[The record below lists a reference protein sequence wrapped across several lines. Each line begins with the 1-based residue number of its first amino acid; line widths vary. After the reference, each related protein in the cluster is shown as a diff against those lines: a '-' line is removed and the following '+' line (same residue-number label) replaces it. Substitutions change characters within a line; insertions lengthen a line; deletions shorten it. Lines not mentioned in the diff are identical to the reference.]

1 MARASKIKR
10 PYKAFRGNLESGWIL
25 VVAPFRGIVLVSA
38 AAFLLAACSFAEDA
52 LWPSL
57 TGEAPSGS
65 GEEVYIPA
73 SQEEI
78 RDEASYAETAAP
90 VSPRPITQASY
101 EPDTALTASSPTGT
115 FVGAKVAQ
123 QRSELENLKSS
134 VNNRRIQFEQV
145 RNTARQNS
153 QGYFATIAAVTARLR
168 IGTTPGNPVLVSQW
182 NAAQSELDRI
192 LTDIAALNT
201 LGNQVAADSAMSSY
215 LLDSVRATFGLQ
227 GAVDEDHRQL
237 AVIEDEV
244 NRNVVLIDRLL
255 GGLRETIGRYTNYVN
270 AERRNLSTLALA
282 IKNGEYLGPS
292 LANQGDNYSSGPVR
306 SAAVEPQSLV
316 DERRPLVVIRFDRA
330 NVEFKQALYTAIS
343 TALERRPQ
351 STFDLVAVAPNMGS
365 PANVALATNASKRH
379 AETVLQ
385 ALGEMGLPSNRVT
398 LSSTTSPGVQTNE
411 VHIYV
416 R

>member
-1 MARASKIKR
+1 MARAGKIKR

>member
-1 MARASKIKR
+1 
-10 PYKAFRGNLESGWIL
+10 
-25 VVAPFRGIVLVSA
+25 A

-73 SQEEI
+73 SQEEV
-78 RDEASYAETAAP
+78 RDEAAYADASAP
-90 VSPRPITQASY
+90 LSTRPITQASY
-101 EPDTALTASSPTGT
+101 EPDNALMAASPTGT

-215 LLDSVRATFGLQ
+215 LLDSVRATYGLQ

-292 LANQGDNYSSGPVR
+292 LANQGDSFSGVPVR
-306 SAAVEPQSLV
+306 SAAVEPQNLI

-330 NVEFKQALYTAIS
+330 NVEFKQALYSAIS

-351 STFDLVAVAPNMGS
+351 STFDLVAVAPNQGS
-365 PANVALATNASKRH
+365 PADVALATNASKRH

>member
-1 MARASKIKR
+1 M
-10 PYKAFRGNLESGWIL
+10 
-25 VVAPFRGIVLVSA
+25 
-38 AAFLLAACSFAEDA
+38 
-52 LWPSL
+52 
-57 TGEAPSGS
+57 
-65 GEEVYIPA
+65 
-73 SQEEI
+73 
-78 RDEASYAETAAP
+78 RDEAIYADDALRAQQ
-90 VSPRPITQASY
+90 ITQASY
-101 EPDTALTASSPTGT
+101 EPERALMASTPTGT

-123 QRSELENLKSS
+123 QRSELENLKVS
-134 VNNRRIQFEQV
+134 VNSRRIQFEQV

-182 NAAQSELDRI
+182 NAAQSELDRM

-215 LLDSVRATFGLQ
+215 LLESVRATYGLQ

-237 AVIEDEV
+237 ALIEDEV

-255 GGLRETIGRYTNYVN
+255 AGLRDTIGRYTDYVN
-270 AERRNLSTLALA
+270 AERRNLTALSLA

-292 LANQGDNYSSGPVR
+292 LANRNENYSNAGRVQT
-306 SAAVEPQSLV
+306 AAMEPQSLIA
-316 DERRPLVVIRFDRA
+316 DRRPLVVIRFDRA
-330 NVEFKQALYTAIS
+330 NVEFKQALYAAIS

-351 STFDLVAVAPNMGS
+351 TTFDLVAVAPNMGS
-365 PANVALATNASKRH
+365 PADVALASNASKRH

-385 ALGEMGLPSNRVT
+385 ALGEMGLPNSRVT
-398 LSSTTSPGVQTNE
+398 LSSTTSPSVQTNE

>member
-1 MARASKIKR
+1 M
-10 PYKAFRGNLESGWIL
+10 L
-25 VVAPFRGIVLVSA
+25 APFRGFILFSA
-38 AAFLLAACSFAEDA
+38 AAFLFAGCSFAEDA
-52 LWPSL
+52 LWPSV
-57 TGEAPSGS
+57 TGESPSGS
-65 GEEVYIPA
+65 GEQVVIPA
-73 SQEEI
+73 SQEEM
-78 RDEASYAETAAP
+78 RDEVMYADSSSASGTRQISQ
-90 VSPRPITQASY
+90 VSY
-101 EPDTALTASSPTGT
+101 EPERALSESSPTGT

-215 LLDSVRATFGLQ
+215 LLDSVRATYGLQ

-237 AVIEDEV
+237 SLIEDEV
-244 NRNVVLIDRLL
+244 NRNVVLVDRLL
-255 GGLRETIGRYTNYVN
+255 GMLRETNGRYTNYVN

-292 LANQGDNYSSGPVR
+292 LANRNEDYASGPVR
-306 SAAVEPQSLV
+306 TAAVEPQNLV
-316 DERRPLVVIRFDRA
+316 QERRPLVVIRFDRA
-330 NVEFKQALYTAIS
+330 NVEFRQALYAAIS

-365 PANVALATNASKRH
+365 PADVALATNASKRH
-379 AETVLQ
+379 AQTVLQ

>member
-1 MARASKIKR
+1 MIAPIKGL
-10 PYKAFRGNLESGWIL
+10 F
-25 VVAPFRGIVLVSA
+25 LVSA
-38 AAFLLAACSFAEDA
+38 AAFIFTACSLTEDV

-57 TGEAPSGS
+57 TGEEPSGS
-65 GEEVYIPA
+65 GEQVAITA
-73 SQEEI
+73 SEAEL
-78 RDEASYAETAAP
+78 RDEALYATSPELVVTQP
-90 VSPRPITQASY
+90 VTQVAY
-101 EPDTALTASSPTGT
+101 EPDSELMTISPTGT

-123 QRSELENLKSS
+123 QRAELENLKVS

-153 QGYFATIAAVTARLR
+153 QSYFATIAAVTARLR

-215 LLDSVRATFGLQ
+215 LLESVRASYGLQ
-227 GAVDEDHRQL
+227 GGVDEDHRQL
-237 AVIEDEV
+237 SLIEDEV
-244 NRNVVLIDRLL
+244 NRNVVLVDRLL

-270 AERRNLSTLALA
+270 AERRNLGTLALA

-292 LANQGDNYSSGPVR
+292 LANRNDNYVGGPVR
-306 SAAVEPQSLV
+306 STAADPQNFMN
-316 DERRPLVVIRFDRA
+316 ERRPLVVIRFDRTD
-330 NVEFKQALYTAIS
+330 VEFKQALYTAVS
-343 TALERRPQ
+343 TALERHPQ

-365 PANVALATNASKRH
+365 PADVALASNAAKRH
-379 AETVLQ
+379 SETVLR
-385 ALGEMGLPSNRVT
+385 ALSEMGLPSNRVT

>member
-1 MARASKIKR
+1 M
-10 PYKAFRGNLESGWIL
+10 
-25 VVAPFRGIVLVSA
+25 VAPFRGFLLVSA
-38 AAFLLAACSFAEDA
+38 AAFLFAGCSFTEDA

-57 TGEAPSGS
+57 TGEDPSSS
-65 GEEVYIPA
+65 GEQVIIAA
-73 SQEEI
+73 SEAEM
-78 RDEASYAETAAP
+78 RDEAIYADDALRAQQ
-90 VSPRPITQASY
+90 ITQASY
-101 EPDTALTASSPTGT
+101 EPERALMASTPTGT

-123 QRSELENLKSS
+123 QRSELENLKVS
-134 VNNRRIQFEQV
+134 VNSRRIQFEQV

-192 LTDIAALNT
+192 LTDIAVLNT

-215 LLDSVRATFGLQ
+215 LLESVRATYGLQ

-237 AVIEDEV
+237 ALIEDEV

-255 GGLRETIGRYTNYVN
+255 AGLRETIGRYTDYVN
-270 AERRNLSTLALA
+270 AERRNLTALSLA

-292 LANQGDNYSSGPVR
+292 LANRNENYSNSGRVQT
-306 SAAVEPQSLV
+306 AAMEPQSLIA
-316 DERRPLVVIRFDRA
+316 DRRPLVVIRFDRA
-330 NVEFKQALYTAIS
+330 NVEFKQALYAAIS

-351 STFDLVAVAPNMGS
+351 TTFDLVAVAPNMGS
-365 PANVALATNASKRH
+365 PADVALASNASKRH

-385 ALGEMGLPSNRVT
+385 ALGEMGLPNSRVT
-398 LSSTTSPGVQTNE
+398 LSSTTSPSVQTNE

>member
-1 MARASKIKR
+1 M
-10 PYKAFRGNLESGWIL
+10 
-25 VVAPFRGIVLVSA
+25 VAPFRGFLLVSA
-38 AAFLLAACSFAEDA
+38 AAFLFAGCSFTEDA

-57 TGEAPSGS
+57 TGEDPAGPS
-65 GEEVYIPA
+65 EQVIIPA
-73 SQEEI
+73 SEEEL
-78 RDEASYAETAAP
+78 RSEAVYADEAAP
-90 VSPRPITQASY
+90 IRTQPITQASY
-101 EPDTALTASSPTGT
+101 EPDNALMASTPTGT

-123 QRSELENLKSS
+123 QRSELENLKAS

-215 LLDSVRATFGLQ
+215 LLESVRATYGLQ

-237 AVIEDEV
+237 ALIEDEV

-255 GGLRETIGRYTNYVN
+255 AGLRETIGRYTDYVN
-270 AERRNLSTLALA
+270 AERRNLTALSLA

-292 LANQGDNYSSGPVR
+292 LGNRNENVSTGR
-306 SAAVEPQSLV
+306 MRAAVDEPQSV
-316 DERRPLVVIRFDRA
+316 VGERRPLVVIRFDRA

-351 STFDLVAVAPNMGS
+351 TVFDLIAVAPNMGS
-365 PANVALATNASKRH
+365 PADVALATNASKRH
-379 AETVLQ
+379 AESVLQ
-385 ALGEMGLPSNRVT
+385 ALGEMGLPNSRVT
-398 LSSTTSPGVQTNE
+398 LSSTTSPSVQTNE

>member
-1 MARASKIKR
+1 MPAGSDNAAVHFARIK
-10 PYKAFRGNLESGWIL
+10 SGWL
-25 VVAPFRGIVLVSA
+25 QVKAPFKGFILVSA
-38 AAFLLAACSFAEDA
+38 AALLFTACSVTDDA

-57 TGEAPSGS
+57 TGEDPAGS
-65 GEEVYIPA
+65 GEQVAIPA
-73 SQEEI
+73 SEAEL
-78 RDEASYAETAAP
+78 RDEAIYAESSATMRSQP
-90 VSPRPITQASY
+90 VSQVSY
-101 EPDTALTASSPTGT
+101 ETDTALMASSPTGT

-123 QRSELENLKSS
+123 QRAELENLKAS

-153 QGYFATIAAVTARLR
+153 QSYFATIAAVTARLR

-215 LLDSVRATFGLQ
+215 LLESVRATYGLQ

-237 AVIEDEV
+237 ALIEDEV

-255 GGLRETIGRYTNYVN
+255 GGLRETINRYTNYVN
-270 AERRNLSTLALA
+270 AERRNLGALALA

-292 LANQGDNYSSGPVR
+292 LANRNEDYVGGQVR
-306 SAAVEPQSLV
+306 SAAVEPQNLV

-330 NVEFKQALYTAIS
+330 DVEFKQALYTAIL

-365 PANVALATNASKRH
+365 PADVALASNAAKRH

-385 ALGEMGLPSNRVT
+385 ALGEMGLPSSRVT

>member
-1 MARASKIKR
+1 MIAPIKGLFLI
-10 PYKAFRGNLESGWIL
+10 P
-25 VVAPFRGIVLVSA
+25 A
-38 AAFLLAACSFAEDA
+38 AAFVFTACSFTEDA

-57 TGEAPSGS
+57 TGEDPSGS
-65 GEEVYIPA
+65 GEQIEILA
-73 SQEEI
+73 SEAEL
-78 RDEASYAETAAP
+78 RDEAEYAASSELVGAQP
-90 VSPRPITQASY
+90 VTQVSY
-101 EPDTALTASSPTGT
+101 EPESALMTISPTGT

-123 QRSELENLKSS
+123 QRSELENLKVS

-153 QGYFATIAAVTARLR
+153 QNYFATIAAVTARLR

-215 LLDSVRATFGLQ
+215 LLESVRATYGLQ

-237 AVIEDEV
+237 SLIEDEV
-244 NRNVVLIDRLL
+244 NRNVVLINRLL

-270 AERRNLSTLALA
+270 AERSNLGTLALA

-292 LANQGDNYSSGPVR
+292 LANRKHDYSGGEVNT
-306 SAAVEPQSLV
+306 AAVDPQNLV
-316 DERRPLVVIRFDRA
+316 DERRPLVVIRFDRTD
-330 NVEFKQALYTAIS
+330 VEFKQALYTAVS
-343 TALERRPQ
+343 TALERHPQ
-351 STFDLVAVAPNMGS
+351 STFDLVSVAPNMGS
-365 PANVALATNASKRH
+365 PADVAIASNAAKRH
-379 AETVLQ
+379 ADTVLQ
-385 ALGEMGLPSNRVT
+385 ALSEMGLPSNRVT
-398 LSSTTSPGVQTNE
+398 LSSTTSPSVQTNE

>member
-1 MARASKIKR
+1 M
-10 PYKAFRGNLESGWIL
+10 
-25 VVAPFRGIVLVSA
+25 VAPFRGFLLVSA
-38 AAFLLAACSFAEDA
+38 AALLFAGCSLTEDA

-57 TGEAPSGS
+57 TGEDPSGS
-65 GEEVYIPA
+65 GEQVVIPA
-73 SQEEI
+73 SEEEI
-78 RDEASYAETAAP
+78 RSEAVYADEAAP
-90 VSPRPITQASY
+90 IRAQPITQASY
-101 EPDTALTASSPTGT
+101 EPDNALMASTPTGT

-123 QRSELENLKSS
+123 QRSELENLKAS
-134 VNNRRIQFEQV
+134 VNSRRIQFEQV

-182 NAAQSELDRI
+182 NAAQSELDLI

-215 LLDSVRATFGLQ
+215 LLESVRATYGLQ

-237 AVIEDEV
+237 ALIEDEV

-255 GGLRETIGRYTNYVN
+255 AGLRETIGRYTDYVN
-270 AERRNLSTLALA
+270 AERRNLTALSLA

-292 LANQGDNYSSGPVR
+292 LANRNENYSNSGRVQT
-306 SAAVEPQSLV
+306 SAIEPQGV
-316 DERRPLVVIRFDRA
+316 VGERRPLVVIRFDRA

-351 STFDLVAVAPNMGS
+351 TTFDLIAVAPNMGS
-365 PANVALATNASKRH
+365 PADVALATNASKRH
-379 AETVLQ
+379 AEAVLQ
-385 ALGEMGLPSNRVT
+385 ALGEMGLPNSRVT
-398 LSSTTSPGVQTNE
+398 LSSTTSPSVQTNE

>member
-1 MARASKIKR
+1 MVA
-10 PYKAFRGNLESGWIL
+10 AFRGLI
-25 VVAPFRGIVLVSA
+25 LVSA
-38 AAFLLAACSFAEDA
+38 AASLLAACSFAEDA

-73 SQEEI
+73 SQEEV
-78 RDEASYAETAAP
+78 RDEAAYADASAP
-90 VSPRPITQASY
+90 LSTRPITQASY
-101 EPDTALTASSPTGT
+101 EPDNALMAASPTGT

-215 LLDSVRATFGLQ
+215 LLDSVRATYGLQ

-292 LANQGDNYSSGPVR
+292 LANQGDSFSGVPVR
-306 SAAVEPQSLV
+306 SAAVEPQNLI

-330 NVEFKQALYTAIS
+330 NVEFKQALYSAIS

-365 PANVALATNASKRH
+365 PADVALATNASKRH

>member
-1 MARASKIKR
+1 M
-10 PYKAFRGNLESGWIL
+10 
-25 VVAPFRGIVLVSA
+25 
-38 AAFLLAACSFAEDA
+38 AACSFAEDA

>member
-1 MARASKIKR
+1 M
-10 PYKAFRGNLESGWIL
+10 
-25 VVAPFRGIVLVSA
+25 
-38 AAFLLAACSFAEDA
+38 
-52 LWPSL
+52 
-57 TGEAPSGS
+57 TGEEPSGS
-65 GEEVYIPA
+65 GEQVVIPA
-73 SQEEI
+73 SEAEL
-78 RDEASYAETAAP
+78 RDEAIYADTPAP
-90 VSPRPITQASY
+90 VRAQPVTLVSY
-101 EPDTALTASSPTGT
+101 EPDSALMASSPTGT

-123 QRSELENLKSS
+123 QRAEMENLKTS

-153 QGYFATIAAVTARLR
+153 QSYFATIAAVTARLR

-215 LLDSVRATFGLQ
+215 LLESVRATYGLQ

-237 AVIEDEV
+237 SLIEDEV

-270 AERRNLSTLALA
+270 AERRNLGALALA

-292 LANQGDNYSSGPVR
+292 LANRNEDYVGAQVR
-306 SAAVEPQSLV
+306 TAAVEPQNLV

-330 NVEFKQALYTAIS
+330 DVEFKQALYTAIS

-365 PANVALATNASKRH
+365 PADVALASNAAKRH

-385 ALGEMGLPSNRVT
+385 ALSEMGLPSNRVT

>member
-1 MARASKIKR
+1 M
-10 PYKAFRGNLESGWIL
+10 
-25 VVAPFRGIVLVSA
+25 VAPFRELILVSA
-38 AAFLLAACSFAEDA
+38 AAFLLAACSFTEDA

-78 RDEASYAETAAP
+78 RDEAAYSETAAP
-90 VSPRPITQASY
+90 VRPQPITQASY
-101 EPDTALTASSPTGT
+101 ESDTALMANSPTGT

-215 LLDSVRATFGLQ
+215 LLDSVRATYGLQ

-292 LANQGDNYSSGPVR
+292 LANRGDNYSSGPVR

-330 NVEFKQALYTAIS
+330 NVEFKQALYIAIS

-365 PANVALATNASKRH
+365 PADVALATNASKRH

>member
-1 MARASKIKR
+1 M
-10 PYKAFRGNLESGWIL
+10 
-25 VVAPFRGIVLVSA
+25 VAPFRGFILVSA
-38 AAFLLAACSFAEDA
+38 AAFVVSACSFAEDA

-57 TGEAPSGS
+57 TGEEPSVAT
-65 GEEVYIPA
+65 EQVIIPA
-73 SQEEI
+73 SQDEM
-78 RDEASYAETAAP
+78 RDEAVYTDDSAP
-90 VSPRPITQASY
+90 IRAQPITNASY
-101 EPDTALTASSPTGT
+101 EPGNALMASTPTGT

-123 QRSELENLKSS
+123 QRSELENLKAS

-168 IGTTPGNPVLVSQW
+168 IGTTPGNPVLASQW

-215 LLDSVRATFGLQ
+215 LLESVRATYGLQ

-237 AVIEDEV
+237 SLIEDEV

-255 GGLRETIGRYTNYVN
+255 AGLRETIGRYTDYVN
-270 AERRNLSTLALA
+270 SERRNLTALSLA

-292 LANQGDNYSSGPVR
+292 LGNQNENVSTGRMR
-306 SAAVEPQSLV
+306 SAALEPQSV
-316 DERRPLVVIRFDRA
+316 VGERRPLVVIRFDRI
-330 NVEFKQALYTAIS
+330 NVEFKQALYAAIS

-351 STFDLVAVAPNMGS
+351 TTFDLIAVAPNMGS
-365 PANVALATNASKRH
+365 PADVALATNASRRH
-379 AETVLQ
+379 AEAVLQ
-385 ALGEMGLPSNRVT
+385 ALGEMGLPNSRVT
-398 LSSTTSPGVQTNE
+398 LSSTTSPSVQTNE

>member
-1 MARASKIKR
+1 M
-10 PYKAFRGNLESGWIL
+10 
-25 VVAPFRGIVLVSA
+25 VAPFRGFFLVSA
-38 AAFLLAACSFAEDA
+38 AAILLAACSFTEDA

-57 TGEAPSGS
+57 TGEEPSGAA
-65 GEEVYIPA
+65 ERVVIPA
-73 SQEEI
+73 SEEEM
-78 RDEASYAETAAP
+78 RDQAVYADNAAP
-90 VSPRPITQASY
+90 LRAEPIRKVSY
-101 EPDTALTASSPTGT
+101 EPERALMASSPTGT

-123 QRSELENLKSS
+123 QRSELENLKTS
-134 VNNRRIQFEQV
+134 VNSRRIQFEQV

-215 LLDSVRATFGLQ
+215 LLDSVRATYGLQ

-237 AVIEDEV
+237 SLIEDEV

-255 GGLRETIGRYTNYVN
+255 ARLRETIGRYTNYVN
-270 AERRNLSTLALA
+270 AERRNLTALSLAV
-282 IKNGEYLGPS
+282 KNGEYLGPS
-292 LANQGDNYSSGPVR
+292 LGNRNDRIAVGSVR
-306 SAAVEPQSLV
+306 MVAVEPQSLV
-316 DERRPLVVIRFDRA
+316 GERRPLVVIRFNRA

-351 STFDLVAVAPNMGS
+351 TTFDLIAVAPNMGS
-365 PANVALATNASKRH
+365 PADVALATNASKRN

-385 ALGEMGLPSNRVT
+385 ALGEMGLPSSRVT
-398 LSSTTSPGVQTNE
+398 LSATTSPSVQTNE

>member
-1 MARASKIKR
+1 M
-10 PYKAFRGNLESGWIL
+10 
-25 VVAPFRGIVLVSA
+25 VAPFRELILVSA
-38 AAFLLAACSFAEDA
+38 AAFLLAACSFTEDA

-78 RDEASYAETAAP
+78 RDEAAYSETAAP
-90 VSPRPITQASY
+90 VRPQPITQASY
-101 EPDTALTASSPTGT
+101 ESDTALMANSPTGT

-215 LLDSVRATFGLQ
+215 LLDSVRATYGLQ

-292 LANQGDNYSSGPVR
+292 LANRGDNYSSGPVR

-365 PANVALATNASKRH
+365 PADVALATNASKRH

>member
-1 MARASKIKR
+1 M
-10 PYKAFRGNLESGWIL
+10 
-25 VVAPFRGIVLVSA
+25 VAPFRGIVLVSA

>member
-1 MARASKIKR
+1 M
-10 PYKAFRGNLESGWIL
+10 
-25 VVAPFRGIVLVSA
+25 VAPFRGLIFVSA
-38 AAFLLAACSFAEDA
+38 AAFLLAACSFTEDA

-78 RDEASYAETAAP
+78 RDEAAYSETAAP
-90 VSPRPITQASY
+90 VRPQPITQASY
-101 EPDTALTASSPTGT
+101 ESDTALMANSPTGT

-215 LLDSVRATFGLQ
+215 LLDSVRATYGLQ

-292 LANQGDNYSSGPVR
+292 LANRGDNYSSGPVR

-365 PANVALATNASKRH
+365 PADVALATNASKRH

>member
-1 MARASKIKR
+1 
-10 PYKAFRGNLESGWIL
+10 
-25 VVAPFRGIVLVSA
+25 
-38 AAFLLAACSFAEDA
+38 LAACSFAEDA